1 MRASRER
8 ERPEE
13 VRPAVNGE
21 STSRSP
27 VNGATTRL
35 SLVHTAL
42 PLAETGQIRILA
54 VGSQKRTPQA
64 ANVPTLA
71 ELGVTD
77 FDVDLWY
84 GVLAPANTPKE
95 IVDRYNAVFNEILAE
110 PNVRAL
116 LGKQGLIAQ
125 GGSPQRLADL
135 IAKDRPRWTK
145 VVKDAQ
151 ITAE

>member
-1 MRASRER
+1 MFL
-8 ERPEE
+8 P
-13 VRPAVNGE
+13 
-21 STSRSP
+21 
-27 VNGATTRL
+27 
-35 SLVHTAL
+35 VHTAL

-95 IVDRYNAVFNEILAE
+95 VVDRYNAVFNEILAE

-116 LGKQGLIAQ
+116 LNKQGLIAQ

-135 IAKDRPRWTK
+135 IAKDRPRWAR

>member
-1 MRASRER
+1 MFL
-8 ERPEE
+8 P
-13 VRPAVNGE
+13 
-21 STSRSP
+21 
-27 VNGATTRL
+27 
-35 SLVHTAL
+35 VHTAL

-54 VGSQKRTPQA
+54 VGQPEADARRRQ
-64 ANVPTLA
+64 VCRTLA

-116 LGKQGLIAQ
+116 SRQARLDRARRPAAIAWQ
-125 GGSPQRLADL
+125 DL
-135 IAKDRPRWTK
+135 IAKDRPRWAK
-145 VVKDAQ
+145 VVKVRRK